1 MVPKPISKPPSDGT
15 PAAGEARD
23 DIVDD
28 VADAL
33 TLNQE
38 IQWERCEKLATP
50 ADRRAL
56 GNLRTL
62 ARAVTGV
69 GPAPEASAIAAPRGH
84 AVVRRAAQAL
94 VAIAAVEVAAALM
107 LLPWMWGDYQREHGE
122 IAVFHVTKLLGHAA
136 SAGLLLLAGRRDPR
150 TWLLGIYWLLKAT
163 HPQLH
168 MLPAF
173 IADIPPPEQFAAFIQ
188 DVPASVRVFYYLY
201 VPSFLFAPAFLWMF
215 ARECPRVHRRT
226 RLDDF
231 ARRMVPVSVAVG
243 FAIWVGCG
251 AALQLAQWG
260 HGRTSLPV
268 VLDGSLAAFD
278 LLALAA
284 VTVVMLRA
292 HTAPADEVRRVVV
305 FSAGFLMLTGLS
317 AAYNVAEAFRPGH
330 WVANYRWSPA
340 VLGVEVMRFP
350 GLVLLWYSVLA
361 ARVPHVREVMRAG
374 YGRLLARPGLLP
386 AAAAAPA
393 LGLAWVA
400 TSRPDRPVG
409 ALLADPLAQALFAA
423 AGVLLLAALGREPL
437 LRRLD
442 AWTHPE
448 AADQKQAL
456 AAATAALARAG
467 SVRTVRRAVTRAAR
481 RGCGS
486 PAVLAAALD
495 LDAPAATFRA
505 PGAAPLART
514 SAIVHML
521 ESAAGPLRVH
531 PADPSSFFE
540 LLPEDEAAWVVE
552 TAADAVVPVPG
563 PGGELLGVLAV
574 GRRFDDR
581 LVRPADLPF
590 LEGLGAGAG
599 LALGRLSLMGS
610 AGDSSAEASP
620 ADECPACGCVVEA
633 GGAPECGCGSAYA
646 EAEVP
651 KLLAGKLHLTR
662 RLGAG
667 GMGAAYLARDLRLE
681 RNVAVKTLTGLSALT
696 GLKPEAWAM
705 AELSHPAVAQI
716 HAVEFWR
723 GRPFLVAE
731 YLAGGTLAARLERG
745 PLPERE
751 AVSVAG
757 TLAGALAAL
766 HEAGYLHGDV
776 KPGNIGFTAGGSP
789 KLLDFGLAREA
800 NDAGVAGGTL
810 RYASPEVL
818 AGRPAEEAD
827 DVWSLAVVLYEM
839 ATGEHPFARPGD
851 GPGEVTRRIRR
862 RRVGPV
868 GRGAGLGPQSPAA
881 AFAASVLSAPRPLRP
896 ATAEA
901 FAAALRGAVAED
913 P

>member
-1 MVPKPISKPPSDGT
+1 MVDGVFGWLNHPGPAFRNPRATGFRSTMLPKPTPPRSDDM
-15 PAAGEARD
+15 PADGEERD
-23 DIVDD
+23 DVVED

-38 IQWERCEKLATP
+38 VQWERCEKLATP
-50 ADRRAL
+50 AERRAL

-69 GPAPEASAIAAPRGH
+69 EPEASPTAVAAPRGR

-107 LLPWMWGDYQREHGE
+107 LLPWAWGDYQREHGE
-122 IAVFHVTKLLGHAA
+122 LAVFMATKLLGHAA
-136 SAGLLLLAGRRDPR
+136 SAGLLLFAGRRDPR
-150 TWLLGIYWLLKAT
+150 TWLLGVYWLLKAT
-163 HPQLH
+163 LPQMH
-168 MLPAF
+168 MFPAF
-173 IADIPPPEQFAAFIQ
+173 ITDMPPAEHFSAFIQ
-188 DVPASVRVFYYLY
+188 DLPAPVRLCLYLY
-201 VPSFLFAPAFLWMF
+201 VPSFVFAPAFLWMF
-215 ARECPRVHRRT
+215 ARECPRVHRRAP
-226 RLDDF
+226 LDDL
-231 ARRMVPVSVAVG
+231 ARRMVPVSVAIG

-251 AALQLAQWG
+251 TALQLAQVG
-260 HGRTSLPV
+260 YATAFVPV
-268 VLDGSLAAFD
+268 VLDGSVAALD

-284 VTVVMLRA
+284 VAVVMLRA
-292 HTAPADEVRRVVV
+292 HTAPADERRRVVV
-305 FSAGFLMLTGLS
+305 FSAGFLLFMGLS
-317 AAYNVAEAFRPGH
+317 AAYDIAEAFRPGY

-340 VLGVEVMRFP
+340 VLGIEVMRFP

-361 ARVPHVREVMRAG
+361 ARVPHVREVVRAG
-374 YGRLLARPGLLP
+374 YKHLLARPGLLP
-386 AAAAAPA
+386 AAAAAPV

-400 TSRPDRPVG
+400 ASRPDRPVG
-409 ALLADPLAQALFAA
+409 ALLADPLAQVLAAA

-448 AADQKQAL
+448 AVDQKQGL
-456 AAATAALARAG
+456 AAATAALAQAG
-467 SVRTVRRAVTRAAR
+467 SVRTVRRAVTRAVK

-495 LDAPAATFRA
+495 PDTHAATFRA

-531 PADPSSFFE
+531 PADPSSFFK
-540 LLPEDEAAWVVE
+540 LLPPDEAAWVVE

-574 GRRFDDR
+574 ARRFDDR

-590 LEGLGAGAG
+590 IQALGAGAG

-610 AGDSSAEASP
+610 TGGSPTDGSP
-620 ADECPACGCVVEA
+620 AEECPECGCVVEA

-651 KLLAGKLHLTR
+651 KLLAGKFHLTR

-705 AELSHPAVAQI
+705 AELSHPAVA
-716 HAVEFWR
+716 
-723 GRPFLVAE
+723 
-731 YLAGGTLAARLERG
+731 
-745 PLPERE
+745 
-751 AVSVAG
+751 
-757 TLAGALAAL
+757 
-766 HEAGYLHGDV
+766 
-776 KPGNIGFTAGGSP
+776 
-789 KLLDFGLAREA
+789 
-800 NDAGVAGGTL
+800 
-810 RYASPEVL
+810 
-818 AGRPAEEAD
+818 
-827 DVWSLAVVLYEM
+827 
-839 ATGEHPFARPGD
+839 
-851 GPGEVTRRIRR
+851 
-862 RRVGPV
+862 
-868 GRGAGLGPQSPAA
+868 
-881 AFAASVLSAPRPLRP
+881 
-896 ATAEA
+896 
-901 FAAALRGAVAED
+901 
-913 P
+913 